1 MARNRIIRTEFFCDE
16 RVGALSHAARL
27 LFIAL
32 WVNCDDVGN
41 GRADARILKAQ
52 AFAFDDCAVEQVES
66 SLNEILS
73 QRMIE
78 LYEVEGVRF
87 FHLRNFLKHQ
97 RIDHPSKSLFPPPRA
112 LAEDS
117 PSTQRGLGESSTK
130 KPPKLG
136 QSRSVESKSGQAEK
150 CGAGAPD
157 PETAFSLSD
166 LDRTDFDLDR
176 LTIEQDMELCGLWSK
191 ITEGKFDAALAFDKD
206 DFAAFKFIV
215 FFLFK
220 KKPKIGTRSAR
231 AKFMGIVMDECQKR
245 GIEYPKA
252 WLRVTS
258 ELRESKAN

>member
-27 LFIAL
+27 LFVAL

-52 AFAFDDCAVEQVES
+52 SFAFDDCAVEEVES
-66 SLNEILS
+66 WLSEIVS

-117 PSTQRGLGESSTK
+117 PSTQRGLDESSTK
-130 KPPKLG
+130 RSPKLVKV
-136 QSRSVESKSGQAEK
+136 RSVQGSSGQDEK
-150 CGAGAPD
+150 DGAGAPD
-157 PETAFSLSD
+157 PKGVSCDGDLDSVDLDCLGIREEAKVNELLNEITGGKFQPNIAFQDKPCWSFRGLLFSLY
-166 LDRTDFDLDR
+166 RKTEPKTDAQRRAFITTVFDEC
-176 LTIEQDMELCGLWSK
+176 EQRQIRFPRAWSK
-191 ITEGKFDAALAFDKD
+191 VAAE
-206 DFAAFKFIV
+206 V
-215 FFLFK
+215 
-220 KKPKIGTRSAR
+220 
-231 AKFMGIVMDECQKR
+231 
-245 GIEYPKA
+245 
-252 WLRVTS
+252 
-258 ELRESKAN
+258 REEAKAN